1 MLIFKIVGLS
11 YTSSRCRPV
20 ETQEEKK
27 AKKGRKNMAA
37 RTTNHR
43 RERASCSGYELREMF
58 LAGTRWL
65 EKNAAAINALNV
77 FPVPDGDT
85 GTNMVLTMRST
96 MEETAR
102 IKDNNASTVA
112 QAVARGGLMGARGN
126 SGVILS
132 QILRGIADGLRN
144 VVSFGTREMAQAFEK
159 ASILAYKGISKPKEG
174 TMLTVIKDVSTVAN
188 ESVKTNNKDLVS
200 FMETVVQE
208 ARKSV
213 ERTPDL
219 LDVLKEAGVVD
230 AGGQGIYILLE
241 GILFYLRGEAE
252 QIEMMEIE
260 SPAAL
265 QPAFMAAR
273 STTPGEKVYG
283 YCTQFLIKGENLS
296 VDQVRDEIADK
307 GDSIVVV
314 GDETTVKVHI
324 HTTNP
329 GAILELGTS
338 IGSLHDL
345 EIQNMDDQHEEFVQM
360 RRAPI
365 PPASIA
371 VVSVVCGEGLEDVF
385 YSLGTSAIVSGGQT
399 MNPSTEEI
407 LQAIDSVPSD
417 KVIVLPNN
425 KNVVLTAQQAASLST
440 KKVQVL
446 PTKSVPQGLTAL
458 LAFNS
463 ETELEDNLSAMSRA
477 QQGIKSIEI
486 TQAVREAQI
495 GKIHTRV
502 GDFIGLI
509 DGELVTSGENL
520 FKAVSSTAKEAN
532 LEDAELVTL
541 YYGADIEGKEAEE
554 LAQAL
559 KADYPALDLE
569 VVKGGQPHYC
579 CIMSVE

>member
-1 MLIFKIVGLS
+1 
-11 YTSSRCRPV
+11 
-20 ETQEEKK
+20 
-27 AKKGRKNMAA
+27 MA
-37 RTTNHR
+37 NHR

-65 EKNAAAINALNV
+65 EKNASTINALNV

-102 IKDNNASTVA
+102 IKDNNASTIA

-132 QILRGIADGLRN
+132 QILRGIADGLCD
-144 VVSFGTREMAQAFEK
+144 VASFGPHEMAQAFEK

-174 TMLTVIKDVSTVAN
+174 TMLTVIKDVSIVAKGSLEKNN
-188 ESVKTNNKDLVS
+188 EDLVS

-273 STTPGEKVYG
+273 SATTGEKVYG

-296 VDQVRDEIADK
+296 VDRVRDEIEDK
-307 GDSIVVV
+307 GESIVVV

-338 IGSLHDL
+338 MGSLHDL
-345 EIQNMDDQHEEFVQM
+345 EIQNMDDQHEEFLQA
-360 RRAPI
+360 RRAPM
-365 PPASIA
+365 PPANIA
-371 VVSVVCGEGLEDVF
+371 VVSVVCGDGLEDVF
-385 YSLGTSAIVSGGQT
+385 CSLGTSAIVSGGQT

-407 LQAIDSVPSD
+407 LRAIDSVPSD

-425 KNVVLTAQQAASLST
+425 KNVVLTAQQAALIAT

-446 PTKSVPQGLTAL
+446 PTKSIPQGLTAM

-463 ETELEDNLSAMSRA
+463 EIELENNLAAMNRA
-477 QQGIKSIEI
+477 QQGVKSVEI
-486 TQAVREAQI
+486 TRAVREAQI
-495 GKIHTRV
+495 GKVHTRV

-509 DGELVTSGENL
+509 NGELITSSQNL
-520 FKAVSSTAKEAN
+520 LQAVSSTAKEAN
-532 LEDAELVTL
+532 LEDAEIVTL
-541 YYGADIEGKEAEE
+541 YYGADIKEKEVEE
-554 LAQAL
+554 LAQAI
-559 KADYPALDLE
+559 KTDYPSLNLE
-569 VVKGGQPHYC
+569 VVKGDQPHYC